1 MLWCVVKD
9 VLRIGIFCVIRVYC
23 YMDIENYFDFNNN
36 ERNLFIMYFFCCEFV
51 LYENVYIVDDLCIYM
66 SGLIYMLKFG
76 GINYYIE
83 F

>member
-1 MLWCVVKD
+1 
-9 VLRIGIFCVIRVYC
+9 
-23 YMDIENYFDFNNN
+23 
-36 ERNLFIMYFFCCEFV
+36 MYFFCSKLILV
-51 LYENVYIVDDLCIYM
+51 LYENVYLVDDLCIYM